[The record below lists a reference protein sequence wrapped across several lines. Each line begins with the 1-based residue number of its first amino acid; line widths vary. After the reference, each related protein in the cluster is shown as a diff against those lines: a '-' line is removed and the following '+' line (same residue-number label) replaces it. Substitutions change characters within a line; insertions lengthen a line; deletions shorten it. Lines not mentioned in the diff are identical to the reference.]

1 MMWGCMIT
9 GLEVLLCSTTF
20 LHLSEYVVLTVIG
33 FTLFGIGLGF
43 YATPSLDAALST
55 VSDSGAG
62 AAAGMYKMASSL
74 GNAMGVAISAAIYA
88 AGQLVEPALIQEWG
102 LFVGR
107 QDNLVLRFGGAMG
120 LLFNVTMVCVALAS
134 IIVTVPAT
142 PAPLRTVQRARPP
155 RAWTWPRRRWAT
167 EAPHRP
173 HPPHLKEHHDRR
185 ENQRHLRPGGPGH

>member
-9 GLEVLLCSTTF
+9 GLGVLLCSTTF

-55 VSDSGAG
+55 VPDSAAG

-74 GNAMGVAISAAIYA
+74 GNARGVAISAAIYA
-88 AGQLVEPALIQEWG
+88 AGQLVDPVLTQEWG

-134 IIVTVPAT
+134 IIVTIPRQSSAPADRSAGPPT
-142 PAPLRTVQRARPP
+142 SRLDVAPPP
-155 RAWTWPRRRWAT
+155 
-167 EAPHRP
+167 
-173 HPPHLKEHHDRR
+173 LG
-185 ENQRHLRPGGPGH
+185 N

>member
-1 MMWGCMIT
+1 M
-9 GLEVLLCSTTF
+9 
-20 LHLSEYVVLTVIG
+20 
-33 FTLFGIGLGF
+33 
-43 YATPSLDAALST
+43 AALST
-55 VSDSGAG
+55 VPDSAAG

-88 AGQLVEPALIQEWG
+88 AGQLVDPALTQEWG

-167 EAPHRP
+167 VAPHRP

>member
-1 MMWGCMIT
+1 
-9 GLEVLLCSTTF
+9 
-20 LHLSEYVVLTVIG
+20 
-33 FTLFGIGLGF
+33 
-43 YATPSLDAALST
+43 
-55 VSDSGAG
+55 
-62 AAAGMYKMASSL
+62 MYKMASSL

-155 RAWTWPRRRWAT
+155 RAWT
-167 EAPHRP
+167 
-173 HPPHLKEHHDRR
+173 
-185 ENQRHLRPGGPGH
+185 